1 MVGGELACAALP
13 PYRVLFA
20 CGADAAGAA
29 AALPGTAAAP
39 CAVSARL
46 PCAASLSYAVVLACG
61 TGVDAAVAPIP
72 AAVAAPGTAAGDFPS
87 GGAEFPY
94 AAVLS

>member
-1 MVGGELACAALP
+1 
-13 PYRVLFA
+13 VLFA

-39 CAVSARL
+39 CAVSARF
-46 PCAASLSYAVVLACG
+46 PYAASRSYAVVLTCG
-61 TGVDAAVAPIP
+61 TEVAGAAAPIP
-72 AAVAAPGTAAGDFPS
+72 AAAAAPGTAAG
-87 GGAEFPY
+87 ELPY